1 MQPPASPS
9 PAGRPP
15 IEAAGNQE
23 ARLHLEDVD
32 RLKTIV
38 DAQVSEF
45 GDSRY
50 GTLVDNTKGLQA
62 ALETVDTSVAQG
74 DLATGQSVLEQAPR
88 PRKLNDEVRDT
99 LADLHRTERGE
110 PTPDQRH
117 QAMSG
122 LLLEVTRDIDT
133 LTDPKKGNLRY
144 TEPEVQAHKAVEAA
158 FKERHRNYF
167 DDIQPEG
174 EVLQNGE
181 QRTPHEVAD
190 DAYDLLLSYTEDKL
204 RSPDLAAEKAESLR
218 TARDLLHNERKGWKE
233 QFDAQNEVAETVMG
247 MVGKDNEQFSEARVK
262 EAIRDCVG
270 DEIPRLKELVEAARD
285 TTDPHERFNILNSLQ
300 RQESPVK
307 NAEAFEAWKQK
318 RAEKA
323 KAVEEQQSAEL
334 ADNAR
339 KTIEAIQNGV
349 EEPANQG
356 ELSPSVPPLA
366 TPENQ
371 ESKEIVVAPV
381 PTGWTELVHG
391 TSSSRWQPSSE
402 TVEVTGAGI
411 SAISLEDIA
420 RGSGKTTD
428 NYSQTRTDDGQPI
441 EVRVSFYRDDLSPRR
456 GVRPDAA
463 ELKAGLSPDTLAL
476 IARYHQDRHPFI
488 PRGET
493 LLKIGESVN
502 ADNGRHIEH
511 YVPRSVAEQYV
522 KAVKRETGR
531 DIVLPAS
538 VEQRTTIEQPAQQ
551 GVNAVEDAQPKPAA
565 TETVTQAPEQARN
578 PYEQFVKSALA
589 RVPQNVLLE
598 SITAVAQERLM
609 DGQQVDINSLRQQL
623 GQRLSRGLEI
633 EPAKLEALAK
643 RVQQNGF
650 YESGGGIWQAQANSN
665 TPQGRIAAEARNL
678 VREIL
683 SQVV

>member
-1 MQPPASPS
+1 MQSPAQPS
-9 PAGRPP
+9 PEQPQF
-15 IEAAGNQE
+15 EANNEQ
-23 ARLHLEDVD
+23 ARLQLGSLDHLRETVD
-32 RLKTIV
+32 SNV
-38 DAQVSEF
+38 AEF
-45 GDSRY
+45 GEGRY
-50 GTLVDNTKGLQA
+50 GTLVDTTKGLQT
-62 ALETVDTSVAQG
+62 ALETVYTSVAQG
-74 DLATGQSVLEQAPR
+74 DLATAQSVLEQASR
-88 PRKLNDEVRDT
+88 PRKLNDVVRDT
-99 LADLHRTERGE
+99 LVDLHRTERGE
-110 PTPDQRH
+110 STPDQRH

-122 LLLEVTRDIDT
+122 LLLEVTRDINT
-133 LTDPKKGNLRY
+133 LTDPKQGNVHY
-144 TEPEVQAHKAVEAA
+144 TDPTVQALKAVEGA

-167 DDIQPEG
+167 DDLHPEG

-190 DAYDLLLSYTEDKL
+190 DGYDLLLSYTEDKL
-204 RSPDLAAEKAESLR
+204 RQPDLTTEKAESLR
-218 TARDLLHNERKGWKE
+218 VARDLLHTERKGWKE
-233 QFDAQNEVAETVMG
+233 QFDAQNEAVDVVMG
-247 MVGKDNEQFSEARVK
+247 MVGKDNELINEAKVK
-262 EAIRDCVG
+262 EAVRDCVG

-339 KTIEAIQNGV
+339 KTIEAIALG
-349 EEPANQG
+349 
-356 ELSPSVPPLA
+356 L
-366 TPENQ
+366 
-371 ESKEIVVAPV
+371 ESKETVVAPV

-402 TVEVTGAGI
+402 TVEVKGAGI

-428 NYSQTRTDDGQPI
+428 NYSRTRTDDGQPI
-441 EVRVSFYRDDLSPRR
+441 EVRVLFYRDDLSPRR

-463 ELKAGLSPDTLAL
+463 ELKAGLSSDTLAL
-476 IARYHQDRHPFI
+476 IAKYHQDRHPVI

-502 ADNGRHIEH
+502 ADNGRLIEH
-511 YVPRSVAEQYV
+511 YVPLSVAEQYV

-531 DIVLPAS
+531 DIVLPIS
-538 VEQRTTIEQPAQQ
+538 VEQPMTIEQ
-551 GVNAVEDAQPKPAA
+551 KPTV
-565 TETVTQAPEQARN
+565 TETVPQAPEQSSN
-578 PYEQFVKSALA
+578 PYEQFIKSALA

-609 DGQQVDINSLRQQL
+609 DDQQVDINSLRQQL
-623 GQRLSRGLEI
+623 GQRLSGGLEI

-650 YESGGGIWQAQANSN
+650 YESGGGIWQAQANPN
-665 TPQGRIAAEARNL
+665 TLLGRIAADARNL
-678 VREIL
+678 VHEIIADIL
-683 SQVV
+683 ANG